1 MRRLRS
7 LAWMLAPFGMLV
19 LAVGLRLA
27 EPQLVQEARLRVFDS
42 LNRLY
47 PRPYE
52 AAPVRVVDLD
62 DESLARVGQW
72 PWPRTVVAKLV
83 TRLADLGAAVVAFDV
98 VFAEPDR
105 TSPEL
110 ILPSWPATPEV
121 KQAQDLLRSLP
132 SHDDVLAQVFR
143 QMKVVTG
150 FVLTAEPGGRA
161 PALKAGFSWGGD
173 DPSPFLPDFPGTVLN
188 LPQLEEAAA
197 GNGSFAITADV
208 DGLYRRAPLV
218 FRHAG
223 QLLPSLAAEAL
234 RLAVDGNTFL
244 IKSAGASGELD
255 FGAQTGITHVRIP
268 PAFTIPTDS
277 QGRVWLHFTEPRPER
292 YVPAWEVLEGTVDPA
307 RIEGHIVYVGTSAAG
322 LKDLRP
328 TPVDPVAPGV
338 VVHAELTE
346 QVLLDHFLSRP
357 DWADGAEVVYLA
369 VLGLLLIVLL
379 PRAGAVWSAP
389 VGIAA
394 IALVIGLSW
403 YAYVNWRW
411 LLDPVYPSFAILLVY
426 LAGSAVGFLR
436 SEVARRQVR
445 GAFSHYLAPALVQE
459 LADNPDKLKL
469 GGEMRDMTLLFSDI
483 RGFTTISE
491 QLEPTQL
498 THLMNRFLTPM
509 TQIILERRGTIDKY
523 MGDCIMAFWNAP
535 LDDPGHPLHACEAA
549 LAMIDSLAELN
560 ERLRKEAEEQGRRQP
575 PIRIGIGLNTGDC
588 CVGNM
593 GSDQRFDYSVISDE
607 VNLASRLEGQSK
619 NYGVTI
625 VLGENTQARVE
636 RMYATLELDLIRV
649 KGKTRPVHIFTLLG
663 GRERRIDPRFLQLAA
678 RQGEMLKAYR
688 GQEWARAAELLEEC
702 RALEPEL
709 AGLWETYATR
719 IEEYRAHPPGT
730 DWDGVYTAT
739 TK

>member
-1 MRRLRS
+1 
-7 LAWMLAPFGMLV
+7 MLAPFGMLA

-27 EPQLVQEARLRVFDS
+27 QPQLVQEARLKVFDS
-42 LNRLY
+42 FNRLH

-62 DESLARVGQW
+62 DESLTRVGQW
-72 PWPRTVVAKLV
+72 PWPRTVVARMV
-83 TRLADLGAAVVAFDV
+83 ERLGELGAAVVAFDV

-110 ILPSWPATPEV
+110 VLPSWPETPEV
-121 KQAQDLLRSLP
+121 RKARELLRSLP
-132 SHDDVLAQVFR
+132 SHDDVLAQAFR
-143 QMKVVTG
+143 GMRVVTG

-161 PALKAGFSWGGD
+161 PEPKAGFSWGGD
-173 DPSPFLPDFPGTVLN
+173 DPSVFLPAFPGTVLN
-188 LPQLEEAAA
+188 LPQLEQAAS

-208 DGLYRRAPLV
+208 DGLYRRAPLL
-218 FRHAG
+218 FRHEG
-223 QLLPSLAAEAL
+223 KLLPSLAAEAL
-234 RLAVDGNTFL
+234 RLAVGGNTFL
-244 IKSAGASGELD
+244 VKSAGASGELA
-255 FGAQTGITHVRIP
+255 FGEQTGITHVRIP

-292 YVPAWEVLEGTVDPA
+292 YVPAWQVMEGSADPA
-307 RIEGHIVYVGTSAAG
+307 LLEGHIVFVGTSAAG

-338 VVHAELTE
+338 VVHAELAE

-357 DWADGAEVVYLA
+357 DWADGAEVVYLTA
-369 VLGLLLIVLL
+369 LGLLLIVLL
-379 PRAGAVWSAP
+379 PRAGAFWSAP
-389 VGIAA
+389 VGLGAVG
-394 IALVIGLSW
+394 LVIGLSW

-445 GAFSHYLAPALVQE
+445 GAFAHYLAPALVEE
-459 LADNPDKLKL
+459 LSRNPEKLQL
-469 GGEMRDMTLLFSDI
+469 GGEMREMTLLFSDI

-509 TQIILERRGTIDKY
+509 TQVILERRGTIDKY

-549 LAMIDSLAELN
+549 LAMVDALAELN
-560 ERLRKEAEEQGRRQP
+560 ERLQKEAEEQGRKQP
-575 PIRIGIGLNTGDC
+575 PIRIGIGLNTGAC

-625 VLGENTQARVE
+625 VIGENTQVRVE
-636 RMYATLELDLIRV
+636 RTFATLELDLIRV
-649 KGKTRPVHIFTLLG
+649 KGKTRPVRIHTLLG
-663 GRERRIDPRFLQLAA
+663 GRERRVDPQFLQLVAK
-678 RQGEMLKAYR
+678 QGEMLKAYR
-688 GQEWARAAELLEEC
+688 GQEWTRAAELLEEC
-702 RALEPEL
+702 RGLEPGL
-709 AGLWETYATR
+709 AGLWELYAER
-719 IEEYRAHPPGT
+719 IEECRAHPPGP